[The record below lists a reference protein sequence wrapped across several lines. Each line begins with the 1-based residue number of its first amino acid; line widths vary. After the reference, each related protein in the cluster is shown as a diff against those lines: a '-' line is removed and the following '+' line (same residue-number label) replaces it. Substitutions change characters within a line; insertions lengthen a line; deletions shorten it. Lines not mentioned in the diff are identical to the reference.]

1 MLKFRLADG
10 IEELGLVSINQAGA
24 IVYCNAT
31 FEAMLGFEEGAPW
44 VLGWA
49 VTPHNRQSR
58 HPLSFSSQVMIHPPA
73 HLLTHLSTSQVY
85 LWPRSAC

>member
-31 FEAMLGFEEGAPW
+31 FEAMLGFEEGA
-44 VLGWA
+44 
-49 VTPHNRQSR
+49 R
-58 HPLSFSSQVMIHPPA
+58 
-73 HLLTHLSTSQVY
+73 
-85 LWPRSAC
+85 